1 MWAELGCLPGGRWE
15 VRSRCRAGSLQ
26 EPRTG
31 RAPGVGGGALAHFD
45 CGTWN
50 KGSVG
55 RRAAG
60 EGTLGC
66 KACFKGQVSEKGDL
80 QQKAPRI
87 IIWVSSKT
95 KNC

>member
-1 MWAELGCLPGGRWE
+1 MWAVLGCLPGGGWE
-15 VRSRCRAGSLQ
+15 VRPRCRAGSLQ

-31 RAPGVGGGALAHFD
+31 RAPGGVPLP
-45 CGTWN
+45 TLT
-50 KGSVG
+50 VG
-55 RRAAG
+55 RGTREVWAGGRQVRAR
-60 EGTLGC
+60 LGVRP
-66 KACFKGQVSEKGDL
+66 VSKVRSPRKVIW